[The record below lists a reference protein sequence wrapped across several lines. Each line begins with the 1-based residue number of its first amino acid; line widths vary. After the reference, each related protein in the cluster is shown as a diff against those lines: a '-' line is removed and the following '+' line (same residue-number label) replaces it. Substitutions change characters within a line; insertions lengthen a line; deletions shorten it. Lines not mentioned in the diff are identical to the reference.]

1 MRRFHPLLPAAF
13 LLAAC
18 NASGAAERAP
28 FSDDDGDRRA
38 YENWR
43 RPDVLVREIELR
55 PGMHVA
61 DVGAGSGFL
70 EPHLAAAIHP
80 GGRLVATDIDAA
92 ALDRL
97 RERAAAAG
105 VDVEVR
111 LVAADA
117 PGLEPAGYDRIL
129 LAEVDHLLVDPAAY
143 LRNLAGALAPGG
155 RIAIANRIDR
165 QAGAL
170 AAARAAGLRIAHRSH
185 AIPSQFIILLE
196 PTP

>member
-1 MRRFHPLLPAAF
+1 MRRSHPLLLAAS

-18 NASGAAERAP
+18 NASGAAERSPRA
-28 FSDDDGDRRA
+28 DDDGDRRA

-43 RPDVLVREIELR
+43 RPDVLVRETGLR
-55 PGMHVA
+55 PGMQVA
-61 DVGAGSGFL
+61 DVGAGGGFL
-70 EPHLAAAIHP
+70 EPHLAAAIQP

-105 VDVEVR
+105 IEVDVR

-117 PGLEPAGYDRIL
+117 PGLEPGAYDRVL
-129 LAEVDHLLVDPAAY
+129 LAEVDHLLRDPAAY
-143 LRNLAGALAPGG
+143 LRALAGALAPGG

-165 QAGAL
+165 RAGAL
-170 AAARAAGLRIAHRSH
+170 AAARAAGLRIVHQSR